1 MKRKRL
7 ALLLAAAMTVTSLDT
22 SALFVSGADFSSE
35 VEEEVTTQATEG
47 EEATVD
53 EDPVD
58 VDFSDEEAEV
68 AETPETSDADVEVA
82 EDEASED
89 ADVQVEDE
97 ADEPDF
103 SAELEEDAAVE
114 AGASI
119 IPADVQKL
127 ELDKDY
133 RVEDGA
139 SGAWFSYTPTEDGKY
154 IFSSSDNEEDTI
166 VYLYDSAD
174 VENEDGYV
182 DSDDDSGVGRN
193 FMLSRAL
200 NAETTYY
207 YYARNRGDENGSF
220 SVRFEKGFEVENVS
234 LDVSEAKKNLW
245 LIWTDTA

>member
-119 IPADVQKL
+119 IPA
-127 ELDKDY
+127 
-133 RVEDGA
+133 
-139 SGAWFSYTPTEDGKY
+139 
-154 IFSSSDNEEDTI
+154 
-166 VYLYDSAD
+166 
-174 VENEDGYV
+174 
-182 DSDDDSGVGRN
+182 
-193 FMLSRAL
+193 
-200 NAETTYY
+200 
-207 YYARNRGDENGSF
+207 
-220 SVRFEKGFEVENVS
+220 
-234 LDVSEAKKNLW
+234 
-245 LIWTDTA
+245 